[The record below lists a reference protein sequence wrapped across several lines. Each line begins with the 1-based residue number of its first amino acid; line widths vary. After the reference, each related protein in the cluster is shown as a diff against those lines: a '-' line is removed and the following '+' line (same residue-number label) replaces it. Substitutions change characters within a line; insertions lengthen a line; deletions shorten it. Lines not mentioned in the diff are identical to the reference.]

1 MYRLTSARIFL
12 VLVIVISFAHEVA
25 AQTEKRRPRIGLT
38 LSGGG
43 AKGLAH
49 IGILK
54 AIDSAGLKID
64 YITGTSM
71 GSIVG
76 SLYAVGYSSA
86 ELEKIARRMDWDIIL
101 SNSSSLR
108 SLVME
113 EKDEY
118 DKYAFELPW
127 VNHRFQLPS
136 GVLESEE
143 LWLKFS
149 ELFFPVYN
157 IKDFSK
163 FSIPFKCVATD
174 IASGKGVV
182 MDKGEIIMAI
192 RSSMAIPS
200 VFTAVE
206 HEELKLVDGGVVRN
220 FPVQDV
226 KDMGADIIIG
236 SNVSTGLLP
245 KEKLNN
251 AIQILMQIAFFKESE
266 TAKKEIEL
274 CDIYIPIPVEN
285 FNTAS
290 FNRAEEILELGIDE
304 GKKMYPYFKRLAD
317 SLNNIYGVPETIP
330 QRLPV
335 VDSIK
340 ITGIEIRGLKNT
352 TEDFFT
358 HAMEFYNDRYYTQ
371 QELARMVR
379 KVFGTRYYR
388 RILYSLQPQED
399 GSVKI
404 VFSVEENPRSFAKLG
419 LHYNKFTGIGIVANL
434 TTRNF
439 LITHSRSMVTLNVGE
454 KFRIKGEHMQYLGR
468 GKNIAAIGSMQY
480 EYLGIPTFTN
490 FKKDGEYRQ
499 NYYKADLKMQLSSN
513 RSFTVGGGIRFEWI
527 KYRPTI
533 VTPLELRGKNDYST
547 AYVHF
552 GVNTLDK
559 PVLTRRGTRID
570 GEAGYV
576 FNQAP
581 ALKIYVNGVE
591 ANEDSVA
598 FRFNNYS
605 RIYLNAEN
613 YIPLG
618 SRTVFSSHAQ
628 FGVNFNYDLNLF
640 NDFVI
645 GGLTR
650 MFRNQILFA
659 GLEEGSFF
667 TSSVA
672 AVQVALRYHM
682 TNNFYLTARTN
693 ALAYN
698 YVSPGNRLQRP
709 DYLSGHSLTLG
720 YNFALGPLEV
730 SAMYNDQSRNF
741 TAYINLGIPF

>member
-1 MYRLTSARIFL
+1 MLCSRQFRLFSLFLFPLILATPAQSQTDSARP
-12 VLVIVISFAHEVA
+12 
-25 AQTEKRRPRIGLT
+25 KIGLT

-76 SLYAVGYSSA
+76 SLYAVGYSA
-86 ELEKIARRMDWDIIL
+86 NELERIARKLDWDIIL
-101 SNSSSLR
+101 SNSSSLQ

-113 EKDEY
+113 EKEEY

-174 IASGKGVV
+174 IATGKGIV
-182 MDKGEIIMAI
+182 MDKGEITMAI

-200 VFTAVE
+200 VFTAVD
-206 HEELKLVDGGVVRN
+206 HQDLKLVDGGVVRN

-245 KEKLNN
+245 KERINN

-266 TAKKEIEL
+266 TSIKEKEL
-274 CDIYIPIPVEN
+274 CDIYIPIPIEN
-285 FNTAS
+285 YNTAS
-290 FNRAEEILELGIDE
+290 FNRAEEILELGIRE
-304 GKKMYPYFKRLAD
+304 GEKLYPVFKRMAD
-317 SLNNIYGVPETIP
+317 SLNALYGPTENNKD
-330 QRLPV
+330 RLPK

-340 ITGIEIRGLKNT
+340 ITGIEIKGLQNT
-352 TEDFFT
+352 TADYFT
-358 HAMEFYNDRYYTQ
+358 HVMGFYGEQYYTQ
-371 QELARMVR
+371 KELARMVR
-379 KVFGTRYYR
+379 KVFGTRYYA
-388 RILYSLQPQED
+388 RILYSLQPQDD
-399 GSVKI
+399 GSAKI
-404 VFSVEENPRSFAKLG
+404 IFTVEENPRSFAKIG
-419 LHYNKFTGIGIVANL
+419 LHYNKFTGIGIIANL

-439 LITHSRSMVTLNVGE
+439 FFTHSRSMVTVNIGE
-454 KFRIKGEHMQYLGR
+454 KFRIKGEHLQYLGR
-468 GKNIAAIGSMQY
+468 GKNIAAIAGMHY
-480 EYLGIPTFTN
+480 EYLGIPTFNRYTKN
-490 FKKDGEYRQ
+490 GEFRQ
-499 NYYKADLKMQLSSN
+499 NYYKADFKMQHSGN
-513 RSFTVGGGIRFEWI
+513 RVFTVGGGIRFEWI
-527 KYRPTI
+527 KYKPTI
-533 VTPLELRGKNDYST
+533 ASNFEIRGKNDFST
-547 AYVHF
+547 AYIHWA
-552 GVNTLDK
+552 VNSLDRA
-559 PVLTRRGTRID
+559 VLPRRGTKI
-570 GEAGYV
+570 ESEVGYV
-576 FNQAP
+576 FNQSP
-581 ALKIYVNGVE
+581 VL
-591 ANEDSVA
+591 S
-598 FRFNNYS
+598 
-605 RIYLNAEN
+605 IYLNGAEANIDSLGYEYNNYQRFLFNMEN
-613 YIPLG
+613 YFPMG
-618 SRTVFSSHAQ
+618 RRFVFSTMLQS
-628 FGVNFNYDLNLF
+628 GVNFNYNQKNF

-667 TSSVA
+667 TPSVM
-672 AVQVALRYHM
+672 ALQIGLRAHL
-682 TNNFYLTARTN
+682 TNNFFITGRTN
-693 ALAYN
+693 ALVYN
-698 YVSPGNRLQRP
+698 FVSPANRIQ
-709 DYLSGHSLTLG
+709 DGSFLSGHSLTLG
-720 YNFALGPLEV
+720 YNFALGPLEL
-730 SAMYNDQSRNF
+730 SAMYSDQSKTF
-741 TAYINLGIPF
+741 SAYINLGIPF